1 MFGFWGR
8 DIRKAC
14 AMVNDQRPDRSNDT
28 KLLTPLLLMGLI
40 IVCGFLF
47 YAVTGHPPT
56 THG

>member
-1 MFGFWGR
+1 
-8 DIRKAC
+8 
-14 AMVNDQRPDRSNDT
+14 MVNDQRPDRSNDT